1 MNMIKSIVFFVIV
14 LIAVIV
20 TSFFVHPFALCP
32 EQFHMLEISG
42 IIMLGVSL
50 FCFVLAEVTSNYS
63 QVDKIWSII
72 PVVYMCYFAFA
83 SEFDSRILLMTICI
97 ILWGARLTFNFGRK
111 GGYSWKFWTG
121 EEDYRW
127 AVLRANATFKGNI
140 VRWKLFA
147 FFFIALYQNFLL
159 WLITIPTVMAYAGHD
174 KGLGASD
181 YLVAAALI
189 GLIIIETIA
198 DQQQWDFQTE
208 KYRRKNAGEKLDG
221 EFLEGFISKGL
232 FAYSRHP
239 NYTCEQLIWVVLY
252 LFSIS
257 ATGIWINWS
266 MIGCL
271 LLLILFQGSADF
283 SEGISLSKYPHYAAY
298 IKRVPK
304 FLFRFW

>member
-1 MNMIKSIVFFVIV
+1 
-14 LIAVIV
+14 
-20 TSFFVHPFALCP
+20 
-32 EQFHMLEISG
+32 MLQISG
-42 IIMLGVSL
+42 SIMLGVSL
-50 FCFVLAEVTSNYS
+50 FCFALAEVTGNYS

-72 PVVYMCYFAFA
+72 PVVYMWYFAYA
-83 SEFDSRILLMTICI
+83 SLFDPRIILMTFCVT
-97 ILWGARLTFNFGRK
+97 LWGGRLTFNFGRK

-127 AVLRANATFKGNI
+127 EVLRENSIFKGKKA
-140 VRWKLFA
+140 RWKLFA

-174 KGLGASD
+174 KGLGWAD
-181 YLVAAALI
+181 YLIAAILI

-198 DQQQWDFQTE
+198 DQQQWSFQTE

-221 EFLEGFISKGL
+221 EFANGFISKGL

-239 NYTCEQLIWVVLY
+239 NYASEQLIWVVLY
-252 LFSIS
+252 LFSIN
-257 ATGIWINWS
+257 ATGICINWS
-266 MIGCL
+266 MVGCL

-283 SEGISLSKYPHYAAY
+283 SEGISLSKYPAYADY

-304 FLFRFW
+304 FLFRLW